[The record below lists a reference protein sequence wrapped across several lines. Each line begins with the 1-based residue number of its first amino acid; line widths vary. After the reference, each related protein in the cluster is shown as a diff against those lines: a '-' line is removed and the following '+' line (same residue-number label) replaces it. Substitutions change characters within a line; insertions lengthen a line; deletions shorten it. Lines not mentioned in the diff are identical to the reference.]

1 MAFEILSAKKFA
13 VKLKATIQASGRL
26 GFTAETASV
35 LDLETGKFA
44 KFAQDDKDK
53 SLYLIIVDKGNE
65 DTFPVRKSSGY
76 FYVPTKVMFDSLGLD
91 YQNGNIMFDLVRKPS
106 LDNDLQG
113 QVYFMKQRPKRKAH
127 QV

>member
-91 YQNGNIMFDLVRKPS
+91 YQNSNIMFELVRKPS

-113 QVYFMKQRPKRKAH
+113 QVYFMKQRPKRKTH

>member
-91 YQNGNIMFDLVRKPS
+91 YQNSNIMFELVRKPS